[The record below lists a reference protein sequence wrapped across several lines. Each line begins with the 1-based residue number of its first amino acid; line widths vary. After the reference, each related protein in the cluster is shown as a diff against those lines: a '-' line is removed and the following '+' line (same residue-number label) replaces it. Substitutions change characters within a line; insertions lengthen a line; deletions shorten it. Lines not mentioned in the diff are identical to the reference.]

1 MRYLL
6 VDDSATTEELREA
19 ITHLRRRQRCACIPS
34 TAAEIGA
41 DIDELLDLLVER
53 GNGQGQVPHARVPG

>member
-41 DIDELLDLLVER
+41 DIDELLEILSER
-53 GNGQGQVPHARVPG
+53 GEW